1 MNILV
6 TGAGGIIGSAI
17 VEDLLLNGNN
27 LILCDIKK
35 NNFINKVENKYKNQI
50 YFKKTDITKFNNL
63 KKLLEEGKRKYKI
76 IHGAIHCAYP
86 RSKNFGVKF
95 EKLKTKDLN
104 YDLIHQLGSTIIFSQ
119 QIVKLFRK
127 QNYGNLIL
135 ISSIMGVKA
144 PDFEVYRG
152 TKMNSPIEYSA
163 IKSGVISIVKYLAK
177 YLKNENI
184 KINCL
189 SPGGIIGNQ
198 SKIFKKNYK
207 KKCISK
213 GLLSAKDLCPSI
225 RFLLSEKS
233 KFMNGQNLIIDD
245 GWSL

>member
-6 TGAGGIIGSAI
+6 TGAGGTIGSAI
-17 VEDLLLNGNN
+17 VEDLLNNGFN

-35 NNFINKVENKYKNQI
+35 NNFLKKVEKKYKNQI
-50 YFKKTDITKFNNL
+50 YFKKADITKLNNL
-63 KKLLEEGKRKYKI
+63 KKFLKFGKRKHKI

-95 EKLKTKDLN
+95 EKLKIKDLN
-104 YDLIHQLGSTIIFSQ
+104 YDLTNQLGSTIIFSQ
-119 QIVKLFRK
+119 QILKLFRK
-127 QNYGNLIL
+127 QKYGNLIL
-135 ISSIMGVKA
+135 ISSIMGVKS

-198 SKIFKKNYK
+198 SKTFKKNYK

-213 GLLSAKDLCPSI
+213 GLLSAKDLCFSI
-225 RFLLSEKS
+225 KFLLSEKS
-233 KFMNGQNLIIDD
+233 KFINGQNLIVDD